1 MWIELIL
8 FLFLAVCAVFDGI
21 WKKIPL
27 AVVWLGILTA
37 ILLRLEGAM
46 GEPSWLAAG
55 LSLTPGILFWLLSF
69 ISGEKVGYGDGWVLM
84 MIGLFSGAGRC
95 FLILLT
101 GLAVESFLCLLC
113 WRLVK
118 YIEIRKCRLYRFCY
132 WEWGWWYVY
141 KENGQRIYDD

>member
-84 MIGLFSGAGRC
+84 QVLFDSSDRAGSGILSGACSVG
-95 FLILLT
+95 
-101 GLAVESFLCLLC
+101 V
-113 WRLVK
+113 W
-118 YIEIRKCRLYRFCY
+118 
-132 WEWGWWYVY
+132 
-141 KENGQRIYDD
+141 

>member
-21 WKKIPL
+21 WKKISL

-84 MIGLFSGAGRC
+84 MIGLFSGAVRC

-101 GLAVESFLCLLC
+101 GLAVESFLVLALLAFGKVHRDKEVPFVPFLLLGMGVVVCL
-113 WRLVK
+113 
-118 YIEIRKCRLYRFCY
+118 
-132 WEWGWWYVY
+132 
-141 KENGQRIYDD
+141 